1 MKLSVAIPTYN
12 DLIFDNN
19 LKQLFKEYDNNFEI
33 IIQNNAS
40 TDNTEEVVE
49 KYIKLGCQLYM
60 KETQQTLV
68 GQKL

>member
-12 DLIFDNN
+12 RSYFLDNN

-49 KYIKLGCQLYM
+49 NI
-60 KETQQTLV
+60 
-68 GQKL
+68 